1 MNKYRL
7 AVGIVISFLLSV
19 VVITACGYPTT
30 NVTQATPSQGTV
42 IVERFNQFHRMI
54 DNDHKVIC
62 YGFENT
68 GSDGGAS
75 IQCFTKWE
83 LTNEVNK

>member
-1 MNKYRL
+1 MNKHRL
-7 AVGIVISFLLSV
+7 AVGIVIGFLLSV

-30 NVTQATPSQGTV
+30 NVTQATPNQSTV
-42 IVERFNQFHRMI
+42 IVNQFDRFHRMI

-62 YGFENT
+62 YGFANYAT
-68 GSDGGAS
+68 DGGVA